1 MTTKTTTAMTAVEL
15 AARAT
20 IKAAAANESETAYFA
35 ELAAQ
40 TPVEAVAY
48 GADGQVLTYDET
60 VEAIANRLGW
70 FDRQGHWVNYARMM
84 QEARMVAV
92 APTAKRYPN

>member
-1 MTTKTTTAMTAVEL
+1 MVRRDYTKATDTMPTKTTTAQTATKTEAINTV
-15 AARAT
+15 
-20 IKAAAANESETAYFA
+20 I
-35 ELAAQ
+35 
-40 TPVEAVAY
+40 AVAY

-60 VEAIANRLGW
+60 VEAIANRQGW

-92 APTAKRYPN
+92 VPTAKRYPN